1 MDFSSGTTHGD
12 LGATGTPSHVNRR
25 LSAHKLGTQ
34 VKLLYRSLK
43 TVMITTELYNFDINH
58 IHILIS
64 SCIVSTYMQQQ
75 TSRKKIKK

>member
-43 TVMITTELYNFDINH
+43 TVMITTELYNFDIKSYPYLDLVLHCLDVHATTNK
-58 IHILIS
+58 
-64 SCIVSTYMQQQ
+64 QE
-75 TSRKKIKK
+75 KK